1 MDRRDVDEYTVEMT
15 FQVDEEF
22 KGDLGDTVVIRTPG
36 TGAQCGLGGG
46 VGSRMALF
54 ANEEED
60 HLTSSLGL
68 QVSDSIMREV
78 TSPFPAPD
86 GRGDARLVIGGSF
99 GETRVLALDRA
110 GRILGYGYGEGDVQ
124 ELSICPGARVAIESV
139 AGPGG
144 QFLAIRR
151 LSDLEVIRE
160 VHLPEG
166 FVEEIE
172 CTRRDGEKSLVAL
185 QVYDGDISRVVYE
198 LAFNAWKPV
207 LEDHRRVAD
216 LRKGAVLLAGKRRV
230 FVHDLNAG
238 STERVASYPLNIGDV
253 QWSPDGKYI
262 AGGAFPNYGS
272 GPYPLAF
279 VVRPNG
285 LISREF
291 KHHSMSAPLRW
302 AGNEKFLID
311 GVLLSHRLNDRGRI
325 GGNYF
330 VDGTGFRRWFYEL
343 YTGSLRRLDLR
354 GEAPE
359 RSVGFVSHITFA
371 LEAIPGGAPVTAP
384 PHS

>member
-1 MDRRDVDEYTVEMT
+1 VDRRDVDEYTVEMT

-124 ELSICPGARVAIESV
+124 ELSICP
-139 AGPGG
+139 
-144 QFLAIRR
+144 
-151 LSDLEVIRE
+151 D
-160 VHLPEG
+160 
-166 FVEEIE
+166 
-172 CTRRDGEKSLVAL
+172 
-185 QVYDGDISRVVYE
+185 
-198 LAFNAWKPV
+198 
-207 LEDHRRVAD
+207 
-216 LRKGAVLLAGKRRV
+216 
-230 FVHDLNAG
+230 
-238 STERVASYPLNIGDV
+238 
-253 QWSPDGKYI
+253 
-262 AGGAFPNYGS
+262 
-272 GPYPLAF
+272 
-279 VVRPNG
+279 
-285 LISREF
+285 
-291 KHHSMSAPLRW
+291 
-302 AGNEKFLID
+302 EKFLID